1 MQKILLCA
9 IASACC
15 LSTAHADTIYG
26 LYADANYW
34 HSKADDQ
41 IQQHADATQKHHYGN
56 QGQLMLSASVE
67 HPVPVLPN
75 VRLRYTDLQSKSIS
89 NADNTRLK
97 IDANSTDL
105 IAYYE
110 VLDTI
115 VSLDLGLGAKRISG
129 HSLANDRQYLDLGTT
144 LPMAYAS
151 AGVKLPFTGLSA
163 KAELGLARSHK
174 NQATDAQ
181 AEIQYKFIDKA
192 LIDVGAKIGYRILD
206 VDYNKVIYPA
216 FANDERYPYKV
227 NFKGPYAGVEI
238 HF

>member
-9 IASACC
+9 IASTLM

-34 HSKADDQ
+34 QSKADDQ
-41 IQQHADATQKHHYGN
+41 VQDQADATQKHNYGN
-56 QGQLMLSASVE
+56 KGQLMLSASVE
-67 HPVPVLPN
+67 HPVPFVPN
-75 VRLRYTDLQSKSIS
+75 VRVRYADLQSKTI
-89 NADNTRLK
+89 NNDARLK
-97 IDANSTDL
+97 IDANSTDF

-110 VLDTI
+110 VMDNI

-129 HSLANDRQYLDLGTT
+129 QQLANDRQYLDLGTT

-174 NQATDAQ
+174 NKATDAL

-192 LIDVGAKIGYRILD
+192 LIDVGAKVGYRLIDL
-206 VDYNKVIYPA
+206 DYNKVIYPA
-216 FANDERYPYKV
+216 FAQDGQYPYKV